1 MKNLFNL
8 SSIEKEDILKQHYNE
23 KSNHGSRITEQSS
36 EPINNQQPN
45 SVVNTYTFDG
55 KKTSIQF
62 NSNGTYKSNRPLI
75 GNTKNL
81 SGNWRFVPKSGTGGR
96 IYYTSGG
103 VKDGFIQE
111 LGYDLEFNDK
121 LQRLF
126 NDNPIEYNNLPI
138 MTKLL
143 NLKNSTISGSVDT
156 EKPLISQNKPQR
168 CPTGC
173 VRDPNYEG

>member
-8 SSIEKEDILKQHYNE
+8 STNEKEEILKQHYKE
-23 KSNHGSRITEQSS
+23 KSNHGSRITEQTS
-36 EPINNQQPN
+36 EPIKTEQPN

-75 GNTKNL
+75 GNTK
-81 SGNWRFVPKSGTGGR
+81 SITGRWRFVPKNGTGGR

-121 LQRLF
+121 LQQLF
-126 NDNPIEYNNLPI
+126 NDNPTEYNKLPI

-143 NLKNSTISGSVDT
+143 NLKNSTISNSVDT
-156 EKPLISQNKPQR
+156 DKPLISQNKPQR

-173 VRDPNYEG
+173 VRDPNYEV